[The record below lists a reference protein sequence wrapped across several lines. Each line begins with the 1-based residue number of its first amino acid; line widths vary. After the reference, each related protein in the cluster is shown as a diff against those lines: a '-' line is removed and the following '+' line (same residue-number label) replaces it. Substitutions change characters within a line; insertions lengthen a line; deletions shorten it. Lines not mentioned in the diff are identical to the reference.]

1 MAATYPVSI
10 VAFTTKT
17 NKVDIVDAS
26 HINRLQEEVVAEQ
39 TELGKDPAGSVVDL
53 KTRLAVA
60 LADTGAIA
68 NGTAFPTSPAPIN
81 GQIFYR
87 SDEDTLYVYDG
98 TTWDAIAAGNIQIF
112 TSSGTFTAPGGVTK
126 VYLSMIA
133 GGGAGGGST
142 SGGGGSGGGGGAGG
156 YLLNYPY
163 TVIAGNNYAVT
174 IGAGGTGSAGGDGTS
189 GASTVFDSAVT
200 CTAGTFGKG
209 SLGSPASGAGSGG
222 GGPSF
227 NAVGSTGGGFVSIG
241 GNGAAGSGSGG
252 GSGGSPFGTGK
263 NGSGTDVAGIA
274 GGANTGAGGS
284 GSGSGSAQAN
294 AGGAGGSGICIVMF

>member
-1 MAATYPVSI
+1 MAATYPISI

-68 NGTAFPTSPAPIN
+68 NGTAFPTSPTPIN

-126 VYLSMIA
+126 VYLSMV
-133 GGGAGGGST
+133 
-142 SGGGGSGGGGGAGG
+142 GGGGSGGAAAGGGGGGGAGG
-156 YLLNYPY
+156 MVINYPY
-163 TVIAGNNYAVT
+163 TVIAGNNYSITIGTGGTGVT
-174 IGAGGTGSAGGDGTS
+174 ITNDGNNGGSTTFDTGAISAPGGIKGLGTAGTGGAAGGGLNAGNAPTAGTYAMTGGNGANQSGGIGGGGGGTIVGGGGAGGNGAGGTAALANT
-189 GASTVFDSAVT
+189 
-200 CTAGTFGKG
+200 
-209 SLGSPASGAGSGG
+209 GG
-222 GGPSF
+222 GGGGT
-227 NAVGSTGGGFVSIG
+227 GS
-241 GNGAAGSGSGG
+241 SGS
-252 GSGGSPFGTGK
+252 S
-263 NGSGTDVAGIA
+263 
-274 GGANTGAGGS
+274 
-284 GSGSGSAQAN
+284 
-294 AGGAGGSGICIVMF
+294 GAGGSGICIVMF